1 MRVEDG
7 KKAYE
12 SMEIPEKLSGMVNGL
27 IEADKRKRTGKT
39 LRFLYRRG
47 AAAAACA
54 VLFAVG
60 LNTNA
65 AFAQTASEIPVI
77 GALARVLTIRSFQET
92 EGDYQMNVEVPAVEA
107 EKGEAFADRVNAEI
121 EAIVDR
127 YTAQAKEEFEAYK
140 EAFFATGGTEEEWN
154 GRQMDIVVDYEVC
167 YQQDPVL
174 SLELVTAKGWV
185 AASEE
190 RHYYNLDLEKEKEL
204 TLADVLGDDWISICN
219 AEIDRQIR
227 EQIAADPGL
236 SYFGYGDNDLAE
248 LKFRT
253 VDGETDFY
261 LNAAGEAV
269 VVFPEYAIAP
279 GYMGYREFIIGKQG

>member
-12 SMEIPEKLSGMVNGL
+12 SMEIPEELSGTVNGL
-27 IEADKRKRTGKT
+27 IEADKRKRKGKT

-92 EGDYQMNVEVPAVEA
+92 EGDYQMNGEVPAVEA

-279 GYMGYREFIIGKQG
+279 GYMGYREFVIGKQG

>member
-12 SMEIPEKLSGMVNGL
+12 SMEIPEELSGMVNGL

-77 GALARVLTIRSFQET
+77 GALARVLTIRSFQGT

-121 EAIVDR
+121 ETIVDR

-204 TLADVLGDDWISICN
+204 TLADVLGDDWISVCN
-219 AEIDRQIR
+219 TEIDRQIR

-248 LKFRT
+248 SKFRT

>member
-204 TLADVLGDDWISICN
+204 TLADVLGDDWISVCN

-227 EQIAADPGL
+227 
-236 SYFGYGDNDLAE
+236 
-248 LKFRT
+248 
-253 VDGETDFY
+253 
-261 LNAAGEAV
+261 
-269 VVFPEYAIAP
+269 
-279 GYMGYREFIIGKQG
+279 

>member
-12 SMEIPEKLSGMVNGL
+12 SMEIPEELSGTVNGL
-27 IEADKRKRTGKT
+27 IEADKRKRKGKT

-219 AEIDRQIR
+219 AVIDRQIR

-279 GYMGYREFIIGKQG
+279 GYMGYREFVIGKQG

>member
-12 SMEIPEKLSGMVNGL
+12 SMEIPEKLSGTVNGL
-27 IEADKRKRTGKT
+27 IEADKRKRKGKT

-279 GYMGYREFIIGKQG
+279 GYMGYREFVIGKQG

>member
-12 SMEIPEKLSGMVNGL
+12 NMEIPEELSGMVNGL

-204 TLADVLGDDWISICN
+204 TLADVLGDDWISVCN
-219 AEIDRQIR
+219 TEIDRQIR

-279 GYMGYREFIIGKQG
+279 GYMGYREFVIGKQG

>member
-279 GYMGYREFIIGKQG
+279 GYMGYREFVIGKQG

>member
-12 SMEIPEKLSGMVNGL
+12 SMEIPEELSGMVNGL

-107 EKGEAFADRVNAEI
+107 EQGEAFSDRVNAEI

-279 GYMGYREFIIGKQG
+279 GYMGYREFVIGKQG

>member
-204 TLADVLGDDWISICN
+204 TLADVLGDDWISVCN

-279 GYMGYREFIIGKQG
+279 GYMGYREFVIGKQG

>member
-127 YTAQAKEEFEAYK
+127 YTAQAKEEFEADK

-279 GYMGYREFIIGKQG
+279 GYMGYREFVIGKQG

>member
-12 SMEIPEKLSGMVNGL
+12 SMEIPEELSGTVNGL
-27 IEADKRKRTGKT
+27 IEADMRKRKGKT

-279 GYMGYREFIIGKQG
+279 GYMGYREFVIGKQG

>member
-12 SMEIPEKLSGMVNGL
+12 SMEIPEELSGMVNGL

-279 GYMGYREFIIGKQG
+279 GYMGYREFVIGKQG

>member
-1 MRVEDG
+1 MREEDR

-12 SMEIPEKLSGMVNGL
+12 SMEIPEELSGMVNGL

-77 GALARVLTIRSFQET
+77 GALARVLTIRSFQGT

-204 TLADVLGDDWISICN
+204 TLADVLGDDWISVCN
-219 AEIDRQIR
+219 TEIDRQIR

-248 LKFRT
+248 SKFRT

-279 GYMGYREFIIGKQG
+279 GYMGYREFILGKQG

>member
-12 SMEIPEKLSGMVNGL
+12 SMEIPEELSGTVNGL
-27 IEADKRKRTGKT
+27 IEADKRKRKGKT

-121 EAIVDR
+121 ETIVDR

-279 GYMGYREFIIGKQG
+279 GYMGYREFVIGKQG

>member
-12 SMEIPEKLSGMVNGL
+12 SMEIPEELSGTVNGL
-27 IEADKRKRTGKT
+27 IEADKRKRKGKT

-279 GYMGYREFIIGKQG
+279 GYMGYREFVIGKQG

>member
-12 SMEIPEKLSGMVNGL
+12 SMEIPEELSGMVNGL

-121 EAIVDR
+121 ETIVDR

-204 TLADVLGDDWISICN
+204 TLADVLGDDWISVCN

-279 GYMGYREFIIGKQG
+279 GYMGYREFVIGKQG

>member
-12 SMEIPEKLSGMVNGL
+12 SMEIPEELSGTVNGL
-27 IEADKRKRTGKT
+27 IEADKRKRKGKT

-236 SYFGYGDNDLAE
+236 RYFGYGDNDRAE

-279 GYMGYREFIIGKQG
+279 GYMGYREFVIGKQG